1 MGAGGI
7 INQRAAVLL
16 LTITDA
22 SWYDSLSNANKAVVD
37 TIDAKDPMSRTQ
49 DDVNSLLQAL
59 SETNC

>member
-7 INQRAAVLL
+7 INQRAAALL
-16 LTITDA
+16 LTITDS